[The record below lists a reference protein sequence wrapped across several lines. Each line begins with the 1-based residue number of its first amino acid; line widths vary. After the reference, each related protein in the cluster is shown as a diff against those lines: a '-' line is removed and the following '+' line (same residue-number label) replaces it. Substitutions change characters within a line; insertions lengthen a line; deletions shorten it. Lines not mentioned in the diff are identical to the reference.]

1 MNTLKINTKNGYFEI
16 KNVYKICMN
25 GLLLFVFY
33 EDKKVKI
40 PIADVVSF
48 EIATEEDGE

>member
-1 MNTLKINTKNGYFEI
+1 MNILKINTKNGYFEI
-16 KNVYKICMN
+16 KNVYKVCMS

-40 PIADVVSF
+40 PVADVVSF
-48 EIATEEDGE
+48 EITTEENGE

>member
-1 MNTLKINTKNGYFEI
+1 MNTLKINTKKGYFEI
-16 KNVYKICMN
+16 KNIYKICMI

-40 PIADVVSF
+40 PISDVVSF
-48 EIATEEDGE
+48 EITTEEDGE

>member
-1 MNTLKINTKNGYFEI
+1 MS
-16 KNVYKICMN
+16 

-40 PIADVVSF
+40 FIADIVSF
-48 EIATEEDGE
+48 EITTEEDGE